1 MIKYQQVRNIEVH
14 VSQNDPQEYLLSQTR
29 KIVAISKSRQQQPMK
44 RLVQLP
50 CTECITEFTE
60 MSESQL
66 QNEINTDD
74 FLNWP
79 DSDSRDSSPKPSPE
93 DNPEDLHDENEK
105 SRELSN
111 NVITEQKTPDTSKV
125 SSQVT
130 Y

>member
-1 MIKYQQVRNIEVH
+1 
-14 VSQNDPQEYLLSQTR
+14 
-29 KIVAISKSRQQQPMK
+29 
-44 RLVQLP
+44 
-50 CTECITEFTE
+50 